1 VDKDIVQS
9 LKREKFIRLAEAR
22 TQRAMKAIRVI
33 GNLSNKGSYS
43 FNDNDVREIIQA
55 LQNELSDLKTR
66 FRMHEAGTN
75 PEFKLSR

>member
-1 VDKDIVQS
+1 
-9 LKREKFIRLAEAR
+9 
-22 TQRAMKAIRVI
+22 MKAIRVI